1 MISEKYSKLPI
12 DPVVT
17 ELYRQGPNI
26 DFDFPPTAAR
36 LLDIL
41 ASKLTPQSP
50 QATLDASN
58 YARTCGYTSQ
68 AALQKQ
74 VKKDLEVLASLSL
87 PAGDRGA
94 QCQLLTKIQ
103 NSGGKLT
110 VTFSPAIA
118 HRLTHCLRIDFPTAL
133 FAVDAKKQN
142 SYFLGRRLA
151 EFGTAAHTTP
161 AGLLLESCP
170 YIPSPDDFEGSR
182 SIFKRKVVDV
192 FDASMDAL
200 QSAGIITWR
209 YKTCDTSSYQAFE
222 DSMVEFQLTNHPLRR
237 ASAKKYIS
245 IHIDMTP
252 YLNKGETFKRT
263 LIF

>member
-50 QATLDASN
+50 QATLDASD
-58 YARTCGYTSQ
+58 YARACGYTSS

-94 QCQLLTKIQ
+94 RCPLLTKIQ
-103 NSGGKLT
+103 NTGGKLT
-110 VTFSPAIA
+110 VTFCEPVA
-118 HRLTHCLRIDFPTAL
+118 HRLTHCPRVDFPNVL
-133 FAVDAKKQN
+133 FSIDAKKQN

-151 EFGTAAHTTP
+151 EFGSAAHTTP

-182 SIFKRKVVDV
+182 SIFKRKVVEV

-222 DSMVEFQLTNHPLRR
+222 DSMVEFQLTDHPLRQ
-237 ASAKKYIS
+237 ASARERRP

-252 YLNKGETFKRT
+252 YLKKGENLKRT
-263 LIF
+263 LVF

>member
-1 MISEKYSKLPI
+1 MKYIKLPI

-17 ELYRQGPNI
+17 ELYRQGPNP
-26 DFDFPPTAAR
+26 DFAFPPTAAK

-41 ASKLTPQSP
+41 ASGLTPQSP

-74 VKKDLEVLASLSL
+74 VRKDLEVLNSLSL

-94 QCQLLTKIQ
+94 RCQLLTGIQ
-103 NSGGKLT
+103 SSGGKLT
-110 VTFSPAIA
+110 VTFSQPVA
-118 HRLTHCLRIDFPTAL
+118 HRLTHCPRVDFPTAL
-133 FAVDAKKQN
+133 FTIDTRKQN

-151 EFGTAAHTTP
+151 EFGAAAHTTP

-170 YIPSPDDFEGSR
+170 YIPSPDVFEVSR
-182 SIFKRKVVDV
+182 SILMRKVVDV
-192 FDASMDAL
+192 FDASMNAL

-222 DSMVEFQLTNHPLRR
+222 DNMVEFQLTDHPLRR
-237 ASAKKYIS
+237 VSAKEYTP

-252 YLNKGETFKRT
+252 YLKSGKAFKRT

>member
-1 MISEKYSKLPI
+1 MFYAL
-12 DPVVT
+12 
-17 ELYRQGPNI
+17 LYGSQKKP
-26 DFDFPPTAAR
+26 DFDFPPTTAR

-41 ASKLTPQSP
+41 AAGLTPQSL
-50 QATLDASN
+50 QVTLGSSD

-74 VKKDLEVLASLSL
+74 VRKDLEVLHSLSL

-94 QCQLLTKIQ
+94 QCQLLTDIRS
-103 NSGGKLT
+103 SGGKLT
-110 VTFSPAIA
+110 VTFSPAVA
-118 HRLTHCLRIDFPTAL
+118 HRLTHCPCVVFPTAL
-133 FAVDAKKQN
+133 FTIDARKQN

-170 YIPSPDDFEGSR
+170 YIPSAKDFEGSQ
-182 SIFKRKVVDV
+182 SILKRKVVDV
-192 FDASMDAL
+192 FAFSMDAL

-209 YKTCDTSSYQAFE
+209 YKTCDVNSYQAFE
-222 DSMVEFQLTNHPLRR
+222 DSMVEFHLADHPLRQTSMR
-237 ASAKKYIS
+237 DRMP

-252 YLNKGETFKRT
+252 YLKKGEPLKRT
-263 LIF
+263 LVF

>member
-1 MISEKYSKLPI
+1 MKYIKLPI

-17 ELYRQGPNI
+17 ELYRHGPNP
-26 DFDFPPTAAR
+26 DFDFPSTAAR

-41 ASKLTPQSP
+41 ASGLTPQNP
-50 QATLDASN
+50 QATLDASD
-58 YARTCGYTSQ
+58 YAHTCGYTSQ

-74 VKKDLEVLASLSL
+74 VRKDLDVLASLSL

-94 QCQLLTKIQ
+94 RCQLLSDFRS
-103 NSGGKLT
+103 SGGKLT
-110 VTFSPAIA
+110 VTFSEPVA
-118 HRLTHCLRIDFPTAL
+118 HRITHCPRIDFPTAL
-133 FAVDAKKQN
+133 FTIDTRKQN

-151 EFGTAAHTTP
+151 EFGAAVHTTP

-170 YIPSPDDFEGSR
+170 YIPSPDVFEGSR
-182 SIFKRKVVDV
+182 SILMKKVVDV
-192 FDASMDAL
+192 FDASMNAL

-209 YKTCDTSSYQAFE
+209 YKTCDTSSYQVFE
-222 DSMVEFQLTNHPLRR
+222 DSMVEFQLTDHPLRR
-237 ASAKKYIS
+237 VSAKEYTP

-252 YLNKGETFKRT
+252 YLKNGETFKRT

>member
-1 MISEKYSKLPI
+1 MIKYSKLPI

-17 ELYRQGPNI
+17 ELYRQGPNP
-26 DFDFPPTAAR
+26 DFNFPSTAAK
-36 LLDIL
+36 LLDML
-41 ASKLTPQSP
+41 SLGLTPQNP
-50 QATLDASN
+50 QSVLDADS
-58 YARTCGYTSQ
+58 YARACGYTSQ

-74 VKKDLEVLASLSL
+74 VRKDLEVLASLSL

-94 QCQLLTKIQ
+94 RCPLLTKIQ
-103 NSGGKLT
+103 NTNGKLT

-151 EFGTAAHTTP
+151 EFGAAAHTTP
-161 AGLLLESCP
+161 VGLLLEFCP

-182 SIFKRKVVDV
+182 SILKRKIVEV

-209 YKTCDTSSYQAFE
+209 YKTCDTSGYQAFE
-222 DSMVEFQLTNHPLRR
+222 DSMVEFQLTDHPLRQ
-237 ASAKKYIS
+237 ASARERRP

-252 YLNKGETFKRT
+252 YLKNGETFKRT